1 MYEFCYPVNTAVSL
15 HSLGTSKIVHCCGGF
30 LDQKKKTKKEF
41 YLIFKMT
48 SLASQFWYLAS
59 TWNCKVYLHYRFC
72 EETFEHQP

>member
-41 YLIFKMT
+41 YFIFKMT
-48 SLASQFWYLAS
+48 SLASQF
-59 TWNCKVYLHYRFC
+59 
-72 EETFEHQP
+72 